1 MQKLAAKFIVLFL
14 SSFLCF
20 LLQYQ
25 FKLSPVISATSIGLI
40 GTFVPNNFLKLG
52 QHQEI
57 LILAGSFIGMATF
70 FDHWSFMFLILA
82 SAMASMTYALLEN
95 KFHGLGGK
103 IGFIA
108 FISSSISFFISV
120 LLRLKIP

>member
-1 MQKLAAKFIVLFL
+1 MQKLTAKFIVLFL

-25 FKLSPVISATSIGLI
+25 FKLSPVISAASIGLI
-40 GTFVPNNFLKLG
+40 GTIIPNKFLKLG

-57 LILAGSFIGMATF
+57 LVLAGAFIGMATF
-70 FDHWSFMFLILA
+70 FDHGSLMFLILA
-82 SAMASMTYALLEN
+82 SALASITYALLEN

-108 FISSSISFFISV
+108 FLSSSISFFISA